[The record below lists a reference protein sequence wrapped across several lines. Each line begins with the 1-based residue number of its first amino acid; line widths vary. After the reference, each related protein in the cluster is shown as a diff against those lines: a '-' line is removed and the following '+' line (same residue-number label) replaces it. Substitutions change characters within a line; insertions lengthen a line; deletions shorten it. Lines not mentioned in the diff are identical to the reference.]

1 MQKTLL
7 ITGWLGYIG
16 SHAVVEFEKVGYK
29 TAIVDNLSNSKL
41 EVLDKIEKILWYKP
55 KFYKVDLL
63 DKNWLEQ
70 VFKENNFD
78 RVIHFAWLKA
88 VGESC
93 EKPLL
98 YFQNNITWSLNLFE
112 LMEKYWVKNIIFSSS
127 ATVYNLQK
135 NVWEWSRMSENNRG
149 IFENDLFEIV
159 NWDVV
164 LKRGL
169 KETDPTW
176 NTTNP
181 YWRTKYLLEEI
192 LKDLA
197 KFSGFNVIALRYFNP
212 IWAHPTWLLW
222 EDPNWIPNNL
232 MPYIM
237 KVLKW
242 ELKYLR
248 VFWGDYPTVDGTGVR
263 DYIDVMDLIDWH
275 IQAYLRM
282 SENDGGMSENEW
294 RFDVFNLWVWRGISV
309 LEMIK
314 AVEQVSWKKVSYEI
328 VDRRP
333 GDLAMVYCNADKA
346 KNYLNWR
353 AKTSLEKSIE
363 NMLKF
368 YSLS

>member
-1 MQKTLL
+1 MKTLL
-7 ITGWLGYIG
+7 ITWGLGYIG
-16 SHAVVEFEKVGYK
+16 SHAVVEFEKAGYK
-29 TAIVDNLSNSKL
+29 TVIVDNLSNSKL

-70 VFKENNFD
+70 VFKENNFEW
-78 RVIHFAWLKA
+78 VIHFAGLKA

-127 ATVYNLQK
+127 ATVYNLTLG
-135 NVWEWSRMSENNRG
+135 SEEGEEVRRG
-149 IFENDLFEIV
+149 NDLFEIV

-212 IWAHPTWLLW
+212 IW
-222 EDPNWIPNNL
+222 
-232 MPYIM
+232 
-237 KVLKW
+237 
-242 ELKYLR
+242 
-248 VFWGDYPTVDGTGVR
+248 
-263 DYIDVMDLIDWH
+263 
-275 IQAYLRM
+275 
-282 SENDGGMSENEW
+282 
-294 RFDVFNLWVWRGISV
+294 
-309 LEMIK
+309 
-314 AVEQVSWKKVSYEI
+314 
-328 VDRRP
+328 
-333 GDLAMVYCNADKA
+333 
-346 KNYLNWR
+346 
-353 AKTSLEKSIE
+353 
-363 NMLKF
+363 
-368 YSLS
+368 